1 MADTPTTDGAPDPH
15 ATNTGGSPL
24 IERAYSLSDPD
35 EARALYDEWAGT
47 YDDDLASDSQGYV
60 APAVAADAVASASG
74 VDGEILDAGCGTGLV
89 GVALA
94 ERGARSID
102 GVDLSP
108 GMLAKAK
115 ETGVYRRL
123 APADLSRPL
132 PVSADS
138 YDVVVC
144 VGTLTHGHVGPG
156 GVRRVRP
163 PRPAGRDDRRDRAR
177 RHLGLGRIPRRGR
190 PARPDGD
197 GRGGVDRR
205 RRLPQGGRGER
216 PDGGPAGALTA
227 RSALEQDERAVDHHL
242 R

>member
-24 IERAYSLSDPD
+24 IERAYSLTDPD
-35 EARALYDEWAGT
+35 QARALYDEWAGT

-60 APAVAADAVASASG
+60 APAVAAEAVVRASG

-144 VGTLTHGHVGPG
+144 VGTLTHGHVGPAAFGEFVRLARPG
-156 GVRRVRP
+156 GTIVATVLDDIWDSGVYRAEVDRLAQMAMVEVVSTDVVDYRKAAEVSARMVVLRVR
-163 PRPAGRDDRRDRAR
+163 
-177 RHLGLGRIPRRGR
+177 
-190 PARPDGD
+190 
-197 GRGGVDRR
+197 
-205 RRLPQGGRGER
+205 
-216 PDGGPAGALTA
+216 
-227 RSALEQDERAVDHHL
+227 
-242 R
+242 

>member
-144 VGTLTHGHVGPG
+144 VGTLTHGHVGPAAFGEFVRLARPG
-156 GVRRVRP
+156 GTIVATVLDDIWDSGGYRAEVDRLAQMAMVELVSTDVVDYRKAAEVSARMVVLRVR
-163 PRPAGRDDRRDRAR
+163 
-177 RHLGLGRIPRRGR
+177 
-190 PARPDGD
+190 
-197 GRGGVDRR
+197 
-205 RRLPQGGRGER
+205 
-216 PDGGPAGALTA
+216 
-227 RSALEQDERAVDHHL
+227 
-242 R
+242 